1 MEIVALV
8 AVKEK
13 SKRVT
18 NKNICPFCDTNLF
31 DLKIEQLKRVFDK
44 VVVNTNS
51 EKLISMAKRHNVITV
66 KRDEYY
72 TRDDVLMSD
81 VYKHMAENFDY
92 KYVAYTN
99 VTNPLVK
106 DESYRKALSL
116 FKENYG
122 KIDSLVSCHDVKEY
136 LWLDGKPINYT
147 PDKHVRSQD
156 LPNIVGLNFAISIIS
171 REDMIKYKSI
181 IGKKPY
187 FLKLDE
193 RESLDID
200 TPLDFKIA
208 EILFRDSK

>member
-13 SKRVT
+13 SNRVPD
-18 NKNICPFCDTNLF
+18 KNIRSFCGTNLF
-31 DLKIEQLKRVFDK
+31 DLKIEQLKRVFKK

-51 EKLISMAKRHNVITV
+51 EKLISMAKRHNVVTV

-81 VYKHMAENFDY
+81 VYKNMAENFDY
-92 KYVAYTN
+92 EYVAYTN
-99 VTNPLVK
+99 VTNPLIRE
-106 DESYRKALSL
+106 ESYQKALSL

-122 KIDSLVSCHDVKEY
+122 EIDSLVSCHDVKEY

-156 LPNIVGLNFAISIIS
+156 LPNIVGLNFAISLIS

-181 IGKKPY
+181 MGKKPY
-187 FLKLDE
+187 FFKLDE

-208 EILFRDSK
+208 EILYSDLK